1 VAARRGIVGRP
12 GEGECGA
19 VKANWYYVDLNGE
32 RVGPLEL
39 EPFCALF
46 ANGTLGLTT
55 LVWTEQF
62 KDWVEAGTIGG
73 LREVAKH
80 APPPKPPP
88 FPPMAGIVSG
98 PPPMPGAA
106 LFPGAAT
113 AMPVDTSDDP
123 APAPAAVPAPAAA
136 LAPVAG
142 PAEATVPTL
151 PAADATPRMVPPPLS
166 AAPSP
171 APAPAAAQ
179 RAA

>member
-1 VAARRGIVGRP
+1 V
-12 GEGECGA
+12 
-19 VKANWYYVDLNGE
+19 NWFYIDLNGE
-32 RVGPLEL
+32 RVGPLEH

-55 LVWTEQF
+55 LVWTEKL

-88 FPPMAGIVSG
+88 FPPMASIVSG

-123 APAPAAVPAPAAA
+123 APAPAAPPAPAAA
-136 LAPVAG
+136 PAQVGQSHAVVPAG
-142 PAEATVPTL
+142 PAAGSAPQ
-151 PAADATPRMVPPPLS
+151 MVPPPLS
-166 AAPSP
+166 GAASS